1 MTSES
6 NRETNRETSP
16 KPSGPTINIDSI
28 TGGVNNIGGTVENQT
43 INYGPETPVSA
54 GDVYDVIVRA
64 LPQED
69 WATIEAARRLLEMET
84 AAKTS
89 KSGKTGPRAL
99 HDAES
104 AASAGSLES
113 EPEVIEQQSLLA
125 RYKPQIIAALQE
137 MGLTWLQTAFPAV
150 ALVRPLIK
158 IALDEWN
165 KQPE

>member
-1 MTSES
+1 MS
-6 NRETNRETSP
+6 NENSPGTSP
-16 KPSGPTINIDSI
+16 KTSGPTINIDSI

-69 WATIEAARRLLEMET
+69 RATIEAARRLLEMEA

-89 KSGKTGPRAL
+89 KRGARAIEA
-99 HDAES
+99 AES
-104 AASAGSLES
+104 AGVES

-137 MGLTWLQTAFPAV
+137 MGLTWLQTAFPVV

-165 KQPE
+165 KPE

>member
-1 MTSES
+1 MT
-6 NRETNRETSP
+6 NETSQ
-16 KPSGPTINIDSI
+16 KTSGPTINIDSI

-54 GDVYDVIVRA
+54 GDVYGVIVRA
-64 LPQED
+64 LPPED
-69 WATIEAARRLLEMET
+69 LATIEAARRLLEMEAAAKASKTGTRALESAET
-84 AAKTS
+84 AAN
-89 KSGKTGPRAL
+89 
-99 HDAES
+99 
-104 AASAGSLES
+104 LEA

-137 MGLTWLQTAFPAV
+137 MGLTWLQTAFPVV